1 MRRLVKGDTSIFG
14 LSVRA
19 FDAAFEAGQIDPEVL
34 MQVPILAI
42 ADHQ

>member
-19 FDAAFEAGQIDPEVL
+19 FDAAFEAGLIDPEIL
-34 MQVPILAI
+34 MQVQILTS
-42 ADHQ
+42 ADPQ